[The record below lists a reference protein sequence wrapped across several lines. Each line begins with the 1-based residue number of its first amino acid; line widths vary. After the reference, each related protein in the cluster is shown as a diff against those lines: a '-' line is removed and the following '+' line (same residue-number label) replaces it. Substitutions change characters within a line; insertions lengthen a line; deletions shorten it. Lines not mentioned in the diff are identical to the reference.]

1 MNFTLSNLILIE
13 KNTQNPETKYYK
25 KLYEFD
31 ILPRQMSNTVRATAE
46 KSSDLIYA
54 NSGLLTIE
62 DSIKTFVDRYSHYDK
77 CQQAK
82 ALLDKLLLR
91 TNAVIAEKNEDLRS
105 REAELEANLDGQK
118 SVIVE
123 RLKSTSLSPKKMT
136 F

>member
-1 MNFTLSNLILIE
+1 
-13 KNTQNPETKYYK
+13 
-25 KLYEFD
+25 
-31 ILPRQMSNTVRATAE
+31 MSNTVRATAE

-91 TNAVIAEKNEDLRS
+91 TNAVITEKNEDLRS

-123 RLKSTSLSPKKMT
+123 RLKSTSLSQKKT
-136 F
+136 Y

>member
-1 MNFTLSNLILIE
+1 M
-13 KNTQNPETKYYK
+13 NPETKYFK

-91 TNAVIAEKNEDLRS
+91 TNAVITEKNEDLRIQ
-105 REAELEANLDGQK
+105 RK
-118 SVIVE
+118 
-123 RLKSTSLSPKKMT
+123 
-136 F
+136 

>member
-1 MNFTLSNLILIE
+1 MTFFQDKCLILFE
-13 KNTQNPETKYYK
+13 QLLK
-25 KLYEFD
+25 
-31 ILPRQMSNTVRATAE
+31 

-118 SVIVE
+118 ICHC
-123 RLKSTSLSPKKMT
+123 
-136 F
+136 